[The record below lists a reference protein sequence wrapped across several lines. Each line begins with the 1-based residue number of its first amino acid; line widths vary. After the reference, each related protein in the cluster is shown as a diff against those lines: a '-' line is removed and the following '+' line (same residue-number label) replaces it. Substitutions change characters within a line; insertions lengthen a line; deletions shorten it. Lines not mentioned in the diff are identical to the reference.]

1 MSKKNKKID
10 KDMRNKIEISI
21 ILVIIFIFIV
31 IISVSYRHSTY
42 TQTWLV
48 CVKDVTE
55 NYHEVLKFRYDSLN
69 NLYGYYREVTI
80 TGDSDMLKENYNYFN
95 EDKSKYESYLDDNFT
110 YEVTLNDDNLVIKN
124 YIGVSVYAELFT
136 KYFDKEGIKA
146 DSKLDDI
153 KQKLEDNSYKCNV
166 SRK

>member
-1 MSKKNKKID
+1 MSKKKKKMD
-10 KDMRNKIEISI
+10 KDIRNKIELSI
-21 ILVIIFIFIV
+21 ILVVIFIFIV
-31 IISVSYRHSTY
+31 IISVSYRNSTY

-48 CVKDVTE
+48 CDKDVTE
-55 NYHEVLKFRYDSLN
+55 DYNEVLKFRFDSLN

-80 TGDSDMLKENYNYFN
+80 TGDSNMLKENYDYFN
-95 EDKSKYESYLDDNFT
+95 KDKSKYESYLNDNFT
-110 YEVTLNDDNLVIKN
+110 YEVILNDDNLVVKN

-136 KYFDKEGIKA
+136 KYFDKQGIKA

-153 KQKLEDNSYKCNV
+153 KTILENNSYNCNV